1 MAANGRESSVTHNEA
16 QLARLP
22 RRLFRKLIIE
32 QVADGWRA
40 RIVGFDARWNGAAS
54 RIFTSRHMAME
65 AAKAASRQTGLP
77 VITAETLS
85 APDEPRAA

>member
-22 RRLFRKLIIE
+22 RRLFRKLIVE
-32 QVADGWRA
+32 QTAEGWRA
-40 RIVGFDARWNGAAS
+40 RILGFGPHWSGAAS
-54 RIFTSRHMAME
+54 RTFSTRHMAVA

-77 VITAETLS
+77 LICAETLT
-85 APDEPRAA
+85 APDAPSAA